1 MPFLRKKTIINYL
14 KSRVTLVTGLILMSL
29 LSYGQM
35 SLTTSGVAVLQ
46 NFTIGSTATAPL
58 PAGFKF
64 GQNVAYTSGV
74 GATTLAAGTSGT
86 GILNGTSAGGYYN
99 FANGVTA
106 TSTDR
111 SVGFLTI

>member
-1 MPFLRKKTIINYL
+1 MKTIINYL

-35 SLTTSGVAVLQ
+35 SLTTSGVPVLQ

-74 GATTLAAGTSGT
+74 GTTTD
-86 GILNGTSAGGYYN
+86 
-99 FANGVTA
+99 GV
-106 TSTDR
+106 D
-111 SVGFLTI
+111 